1 MINLII
7 KDILIQKRQLVF
19 SLLYLGF
26 MIIAFQS
33 FGEIMFSAGIVAFIY
48 MLSMTACASE
58 DKVKSDIMLN
68 SLPIKRVNIV
78 LQKYISIY
86 IYFIMGTISYIVFS
100 KLLQFLQIPIKT
112 YSLTLEVFL
121 AGFMASSFMAGLY
134 FPLYFK
140 FGYMK
145 MRIVNFILFF
155 LIFFGISLLSKYIQ
169 GSTSLHFFYN
179 INVLWG
185 NNKMLFIAVA
195 ALIFVT
201 LMAISLGLAVYFYKK
216 REF

>member
-1 MINLII
+1 MLNLII
-7 KDILIQKRQLVF
+7 KDILIQKRQLTF

-26 MIIAFQS
+26 AIIAFQS
-33 FGEIMFSAGIVAFIY
+33 FGEVMFSAGIVAFIY
-48 MLSMTACASE
+48 MLSMTACANE

-86 IYFIMGTISYIVFS
+86 IYFIMGTIIYIVFS

-112 YSLTLEVFL
+112 YSLALEVFL

-145 MRIVNFILFF
+145 MRIVNFVLFF
-155 LIFFGISLLSKYIQ
+155 LIFFGISLLSKYMQ
-169 GSTSLHFFYN
+169 GSTSLQFFYN
-179 INVLWG
+179 INVLWE
-185 NNKMLFIAVA
+185 NNKMLFIAAA

-201 LMAISLGLAVYFYKK
+201 LMAVSLGLAVYFYKK

>member
-1 MINLII
+1 MLNLII
-7 KDILIQKRQLVF
+7 KDILIQKRQLTF

-26 MIIAFQS
+26 AIIAFQS
-33 FGEIMFSAGIVAFIY
+33 FGEVMFSAGIVVFIY
-48 MLSMTACASE
+48 MLSMTACANE

-86 IYFIMGTISYIVFS
+86 IYFIMGTIIYIVFS

-112 YSLTLEVFL
+112 YSLALEVFL

-145 MRIVNFILFF
+145 MRIVNFVLFF
-155 LIFFGISLLSKYIQ
+155 LIFFGISLLSKYMQ
-169 GSTSLHFFYN
+169 GSTSLQFFYN
-179 INVLWG
+179 INVLWE
-185 NNKMLFIAVA
+185 NNKMLFIAAA

-201 LMAISLGLAVYFYKK
+201 LMAVSLGLAVYFYKK